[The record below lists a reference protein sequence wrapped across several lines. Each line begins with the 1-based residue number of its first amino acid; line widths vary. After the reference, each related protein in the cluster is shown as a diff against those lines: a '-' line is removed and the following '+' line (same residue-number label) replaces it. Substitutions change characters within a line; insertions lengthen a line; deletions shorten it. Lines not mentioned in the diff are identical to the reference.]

1 MVTKMELN
9 AYVNTVKKMLR
20 YVPGRRQIVKN
31 LRRELEGYLEQNPG
45 STMEDVYRLFGTPES
60 ITGQVV
66 SAMSQDEIEKNMK
79 RVKIV
84 RTLAV
89 VTAVTVVVLFVLT
102 MAGMVMWNYSNE
114 PVFITEYIEHLN

>member
-31 LRRELEGYLEQNPG
+31 LRHELEGYLEQNPG

-102 MAGMVMWNYSNE
+102 MAGMVMWNYSNT
-114 PVFITEYIEHLN
+114 PIYYDSYIITP

>member
-102 MAGMVMWNYSNE
+102 MAGMVMWNYSNT
-114 PVFITEYIEHLN
+114 PIYYDSYIITP

>member
-20 YVPGRRQIVKN
+20 YVPGRRQIVNELRGN
-31 LRRELEGYLEQNPG
+31 LAGFLEQNPEA
-45 STMEDVYRLFGTPES
+45 TMEDVYRLFGTPES
-60 ITGQVV
+60 MTGQVV

-79 RVKIV
+79 RVKLV

-102 MAGMVMWNYSNE
+102 MAGIIHWNYNSQPIYYYQE
-114 PVFITEYIEHLN
+114 IITP

>member
-1 MVTKMELN
+1 MVAKMELN

-20 YVPGRRQIVKN
+20 CVPGRRQTVKA
-31 LRRELEGYLEQNPG
+31 LRYELAGFLEQNPEA
-45 STMEDVYRLFGTPES
+45 TMEDVYRLFGTPES
-60 ITGQVV
+60 MMGQVV

-102 MAGMVMWNYSNE
+102 MVSMVMWNYSHE
-114 PVFITEYIEHLN
+114 PICYYSEIISP

>member
-31 LRRELEGYLEQNPG
+31 LWHELEGYLGQNPED
-45 STMEDVYRLFGTPES
+45 TMEDVYRLFGTPES
-60 ITGQVV
+60 MTGQVV
-66 SAMSQDEIEKNMK
+66 SAMSHDEIEKNMK

-84 RTLAV
+84 RTVAV

-102 MAGMVMWNYSNE
+102 MVGMVMWNYSNE

>member
-84 RTLAV
+84 RTVAV
-89 VTAVTVVVLFVLT
+89 VTAVTVVVLFALAMVGIVL
-102 MAGMVMWNYSNE
+102 WNYSNT
-114 PVFITEYIEHLN
+114 PIYYDSYIITP

>member
-9 AYVNTVKKMLR
+9 AYVNTVKKMLQ
-20 YVPGRRQIVKN
+20 YVPGRRQIVNELRSN
-31 LRRELEGYLEQNPG
+31 LAGFLEQKPEA
-45 STMEDVYRLFGTPES
+45 TMEDVYRLFGAPES
-60 ITGQVV
+60 MTGQVI

-79 RVKIV
+79 RVKIA

-102 MAGMVMWNYSNE
+102 MVGIIHWNYNSQPIYYDYN
-114 PVFITEYIEHLN
+114 IIAT

>member
-20 YVPGRRQIVKN
+20 YVPGRRQLVKN
-31 LRRELEGYLEQNPG
+31 PRLELEGYLGQNPED
-45 STMEDVYRLFGTPES
+45 TMEDVYRLFGTPES
-60 ITGQVV
+60 MTEQVV

-102 MAGMVMWNYSNE
+102 MAGMVMWNYSNT
-114 PVFITEYIEHLN
+114 PIYYDSYIITP

>member
-1 MVTKMELN
+1 MVAKMELN

-20 YVPGRRQIVKN
+20 CVPGRRQTVKA
-31 LRRELEGYLEQNPG
+31 LRYELAGFLEQNPEA
-45 STMEDVYRLFGTPES
+45 TMEDVYRLFGTPES
-60 ITGQVV
+60 MMGQVV

-102 MAGMVMWNYSNE
+102 MVGLIHWNYHNQPIYFSSE
-114 PVFITEYIEHLN
+114 IITS

>member
-31 LRRELEGYLEQNPG
+31 LRHELEGYLGQNPED
-45 STMEDVYRLFGTPES
+45 TMEDVYRLFGTPES
-60 ITGQVV
+60 MTEQVV

-84 RTLAV
+84 RALAV

-102 MAGMVMWNYSNE
+102 MAGIIHWNYHNE
-114 PVFITEYIEHLN
+114 PIYYYQEIISP

>member
-1 MVTKMELN
+1 MVAKMELN

-20 YVPGRRQIVKN
+20 CVPGRRQTVKA
-31 LRRELEGYLEQNPG
+31 LRYELAGFLEQNPEA
-45 STMEDVYRLFGTPES
+45 TMEDVYRLFGTPES
-60 ITGQVV
+60 MMGQVV

-102 MAGMVMWNYSNE
+102 MVSMVMWNYGHE
-114 PVFITEYIEHLN
+114 PIYYYDIISS

>member
-9 AYVNTVKKMLR
+9 AYVNTVKQMLQ
-20 YVPGRRQIVKN
+20 YVPGRRQIVKDLRDN
-31 LRRELEGYLEQNPG
+31 LAGYLEQNPEA
-45 STMEDVYRLFGTPES
+45 TMEDVYRLFGAPES
-60 ITGQVV
+60 MTEQVV

-89 VTAVTVVVLFVLT
+89 VTAVTVVVLFALT
-102 MAGMVMWNYSNE
+102 MAGMAIWNYSHE
-114 PVFITEYIEHLN
+114 PIYYYSEIISP